1 MEGLEKLF
9 NVSFGNIWPRP
20 LFALNSLRTRNLLLC
35 TCLKSEML
43 YPKIYLVLYAWSLV
57 QIQIEYVLNDG
68 ILLPLMQEGIEQT
81 LFSQLAKV
89 LVTLGIISN
98 LVITMIEDNRF
109 RLFKMC
115 KISHSWLAW
124 SLLFTYVAL
133 VSACQFILYL
143 DIIIKSLCLSQRV
156 LWHFLPPPSTCWL
169 PVLGLALCFKACV
182 KPKLETRL
190 VSLGSL

>member
-1 MEGLEKLF
+1 
-9 NVSFGNIWPRP
+9 
-20 LFALNSLRTRNLLLC
+20 
-35 TCLKSEML
+35 ML

-115 KISHSWLAW
+115 KISHSWLA
-124 SLLFTYVAL
+124 
-133 VSACQFILYL
+133 
-143 DIIIKSLCLSQRV
+143 
-156 LWHFLPPPSTCWL
+156 
-169 PVLGLALCFKACV
+169 
-182 KPKLETRL
+182 
-190 VSLGSL
+190 